1 MTISEHLIENALNRI
16 ESGYGYDDFVSTTI
30 LKEQAKQIGISL
42 IDLWYMAQYIYYT
55 YKPHIESEIKERYG
69 YDIDKEE
76 LKNG

>member
-1 MTISEHLIENALNRI
+1 MTISEHLIENAI
-16 ESGYGYDDFVSTTI
+16 ERLEMGYDYDDFMSAKI
-30 LKEQAKQIGISL
+30 LKEQARQVGISL
-42 IDLWYMAQYIYYT
+42 TDLWYMAQYIYYV